1 MSKKRQ
7 ILTIRA
13 RKNDV
18 SEQLSKLDFWNI
30 SCARRGRSSF
40 ARQIASLAS
49 AFSQWLGCVWV
60 CLSHWLSH
68 DPQARFATGPAQRL
82 GLLRAQASS
91 KRQNLNESLL
101 VGPKQ
106 AHSMFIVCLGIFKP
120 LAKPIFVFKPLAK
133 PTCHFDMISG
143 HKKIETHKSWPS
155 A

>member
-1 MSKKRQ
+1 MGSWPDLSKNHQ
-7 ILTIRA
+7 ILTIREG
-13 RKNDV
+13 KNDV
-18 SEQLSKLDFWNI
+18 SEQLSKLDFLE
-30 SCARRGRSSF
+30 GY
-40 ARQIASLAS
+40 
-49 AFSQWLGCVWV
+49 WV
-60 CLSHWLSH
+60 YLSHWLSH

-82 GLLRAQASS
+82 GLLWAQASS